1 MGLIQFLRRNPV
13 KIAHWSEAKSACRI
27 VGRLGQELPQEPKPI
42 KESPKS
48 HIILDT
54 IIGYIMRTI
63 LTKNLHQ
70 GFTQTRTRMFSRT
83 AFPTADFSE
92 HHMFFACLC
101 LSPTHGSLEASRH
114 VPPEKLGGCV
124 RRNSRLGASRVVLG
138 VTKANTQ
145 FVYVQNR

>member
-92 HHMFFACLC
+92 HPRTSHVLC
-101 LSPTHGSLEASRH
+101 LSLPVPDARLSRSFSACPAGKIGR
-114 VPPEKLGGCV
+114 VCPSQFEIGCV
-124 RRNSRLGASRVVLG
+124 
-138 VTKANTQ
+138 
-145 FVYVQNR
+145 